1 MAEPISL
8 PKGYKRLGAFA
19 IDEDSVFTTQVAL
32 DAYLAGGSSYAGQ
45 VVALVLDGE
54 NEAQIYKVNK
64 DKSLG
69 SIGSV
74 DITVDAEPTENSE
87 NPVSS
92 GGVFIA
98 LSNKAESD
106 HTHEIDAAPTQ
117 DSTKPVSSGGVFT
130 ELGKKAESN
139 HNHTLSGIT
148 PDANNANKVPVVSA
162 DGTVI
167 GYTAFTVDQIVQ
179 LASIDLSD
187 IAVGEKKIVLAEKA
201 EDGSPI
207 MGGAIT
213 QLDKLGPPTL
223 STILAE
229 TQAGWDGD
237 EITVTGNN
245 LNGALGEN
253 SQEYRIGSDFFLCI
267 AHSYGTDATNGS
279 ATWVR
284 NRGQDSLTPGVA
296 NDDAIITELETED
309 GWSAAN
315 FKQIGTKSKKG
326 TWYRNITGGYLYMC
340 IDKLNGWTRV
350 GSPLAI
356 DLEITD
362 TTHPILIASLK
373 AHSWSSF
380 YLEGTNET
388 DEAAEQG
395 QEYWDNTLGFVYKR
409 GKDGYWMRSSVAD
422 RENIFFAAIAP
433 DYGIVTRGFNFKVIA
448 KSDFGGTSTITT
460 SADVAYNIGDTVNS
474 GDYLKVSSDTEL
486 SRTVLIIQ
494 PV

>member
-1 MAEPISL
+1 MASL
-8 PKGYKRLGAFA
+8 PIPKPYKRLGPFSL
-19 IDEDSVFTTQVAL
+19 DEDDVFNSQEAL
-32 DAYLAGGSSYAGQ
+32 DAYLAGGSAYAGQ
-45 VVALVLDGE
+45 VLALLIDGQ
-54 NEAQIYKVNK
+54 NEAHIYKVNK

-74 DITVDAEPTENSE
+74 DITVDVEPTENSE

-92 GGVFIA
+92 GGVFVA
-98 LSNKAESD
+98 LSNKAERD

-139 HNHTLSGIT
+139 HNHNLSGIT

-267 AHSYGTDATNGS
+267 SHDYGTDATNGS

-296 NDDAIITELETED
+296 NDDAIIAELETED
-309 GWSAAN
+309 GWSTAN

-326 TWYRNITGGYLYMC
+326 TWYRNVTGGYLYMC
-340 IDKLNGWTRV
+340 IDKVNGWTRL
-350 GSPLAI
+350 GSPLTI
-356 DLEITD
+356 DLEITT
-362 TTHPILIASLK
+362 TTHPNLVASLK

-380 YLEGTNET
+380 YLEGTNVN

-395 QEYWDNTLGFVYKR
+395 QEYWDITNNVWYKR
-409 GKDGYWMRSSVAD
+409 NKDSYWSKMS
-422 RENIFFAAIAP
+422 
-433 DYGIVTRGFNFKVIA
+433 
-448 KSDFGGTSTITT
+448 
-460 SADVAYNIGDTVNS
+460 
-474 GDYLKVSSDTEL
+474 
-486 SRTVLIIQ
+486 
-494 PV
+494 